1 MFSFQRRSTP
11 EISVDELDRLLSDDD
26 ARVLDVREDWEY
38 RQGHVPEAIHI
49 PVGQLGQR
57 FVDIPRD
64 KRVAVICQSGHRSL
78 AAADFLI
85 AHGFKGVA
93 SVNGGTGA
101 WARSGRRLDRPTNLA

>member
-1 MFSFQRRSTP
+1 MFSFQRPSTP
-11 EISVDELDRLLSDDD
+11 EISVDELDRLLRDGN

-38 RQGHVPEAIHI
+38 RLGHVPEAIHI
-49 PVGQLGQR
+49 PVGQLGRR
-57 FVDIPRD
+57 FVDLPRD

-85 AHGFKGVA
+85 AQGFEGVA

-101 WARSGRRLDRPTNLA
+101 WARSGRKLDRPTSVA